1 MVKSDI
7 FFRYLFVTPVYA
19 ILFLPLLTVF
29 LSGCQTCRQTA
40 AVEYTSGI
48 AVEAFSSNASL
59 SYTTYDRSTSGNG
72 VLMYRKPD
80 QIRAVILSP
89 FGSVLQEV
97 YVSGDRITIIDSGNE
112 TAFSGSYKDL
122 PATGNVSGWRNIHW
136 LIDIDLPEPSRRT
149 GVIERINKYGHQEK
163 AAFENGLLISK
174 STAVGGQVRYGK
186 YTTVRGVAFPLEI
199 SYETVAKET
208 FTILFE
214 DPEINAPFADGI
226 FTPDLGKLR
235 VYPLTGLR

>member
-1 MVKSDI
+1 MVKNYVI
-7 FFRYLFVTPVYA
+7 FRHIFVKPA
-19 ILFLPLLTVF
+19 LAAFFMLLVMVF
-29 LSGCQTCRQTA
+29 LSGCQSYRQPA
-40 AVEYTSGI
+40 EVEYMSGV

-59 SYTTYDRSTSGNG
+59 SYTTSDRSTSGNG

-97 YVSGDRITIIDSGNE
+97 YVSGDQITIIDSGNG
-112 TAFSGSYKDL
+112 TAFSGSYMDL
-122 PATGNVSGWRNIHW
+122 PVKGNISGWRNIHW
-136 LIDIDLPEPSRRT
+136 LIDIDLPESSRRT
-149 GVIERINKYGHQEK
+149 VVIERTNKYGNQEK
-163 AAFENGLLISK
+163 AAFENGLLTSK
-174 STAVGGQVRYGK
+174 ATAEGGKVRYGR

-214 DPEINAPFADGI
+214 DPEINASFADGI
-226 FTPDLGKLR
+226 FTPNLSKLR
-235 VYPLTGLR
+235 VYPLSGIR